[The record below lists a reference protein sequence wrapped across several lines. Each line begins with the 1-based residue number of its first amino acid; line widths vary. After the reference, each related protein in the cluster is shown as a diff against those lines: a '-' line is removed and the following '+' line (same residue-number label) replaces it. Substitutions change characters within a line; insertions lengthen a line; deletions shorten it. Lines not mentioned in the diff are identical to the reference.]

1 MNEREAIQR
10 LKSGDIGGLEVL
22 VRTYQ
27 VKAIR
32 AAFFITQNEA
42 IAEDIV
48 QETFI
53 RLYHR
58 IQQFDE
64 SRPFE
69 SYLMRSVI
77 NASLKT
83 LRRSRKIVSLDGNP
97 ALVKRL
103 LSEVESVESQ
113 VELDELS
120 HRLLDTLSQ
129 LSPRQRAVIIQRY
142 YLEMSEEE
150 MSQTLDIAPGTVKW
164 HLNAARTR
172 LRVLLGSERR
182 SQ

>member
-1 MNEREAIQR
+1 VILAGWKFWYEHIR
-10 LKSGDIGGLEVL
+10 LK
-22 VRTYQ
+22 
-27 VKAIR
+27 
-32 AAFFITQNEA
+32 
-42 IAEDIV
+42 
-48 QETFI
+48 
-53 RLYHR
+53 
-58 IQQFDE
+58 
-64 SRPFE
+64 PF
-69 SYLMRSVI
+69 I
-77 NASLKT
+77 NAALKT

-103 LSEVESVESQ
+103 FSEAESVESQ

-164 HLNAARTR
+164 HLNAALTR

-182 SQ
+182 SR